1 MKLIFCAEIR
11 GEFARLYTLLKETI
25 ADMYIFSGNLI
36 DMPFYSDEKFNRYR
50 ELQDSIK
57 SSVNSGDNTAAC
69 EDLAETVIASNGTA
83 VVDNSEAMEL
93 LELSGNAVQ
102 TMLKKYTR
110 LEAVL
115 STKPYVPIYVLPGCA
130 DLPLCDTALADRQID
145 MTTFT
150 AADLTFAGVGG
161 AAVRVP
167 GFPERE
173 TRGHYPHHDS
183 LIPEFLENISA
194 RIVAGAIPCSPR
206 HEDNPLPFS
215 LLSNFCVNNSL
226 PLMLC
231 GKAEGF
237 IAPWISGSTI
247 HIAAPS
253 FGDVSAETAE
263 KREGGFFYEIIIDN
277 NAVSGITL
285 KKIVTDR
292 IHDIAAFIPEGSS
305 FAVSVID
312 GVRFEALKAAKP
324 FDRNGFRAMQSPELN
339 RFSELKNFFR
349 IYQTKETEH
358 KVETL
363 AKALESLSGEY
374 RNIALDLVGSTNIGI
389 AQKGSDVDMVLYIRE
404 GDACLDDDEICSRFD
419 EVEQRIR
426 DLVGGVCDFELID
439 RINLGLVEES
449 IRKRDCESPVL
460 QRFVVYRGMCRPVNY
475 RIIAPV
481 EDMLNA
487 DEFLRSEAEKSMSEY
502 LQVFGTTKDTNRS
515 FDKYLTRLK
524 TMGVEIPQVVANKI
538 RMFLQ
543 KG

>member
-1 MKLIFCAEIR
+1 VKD
-11 GEFARLYTLLKETI
+11 Y
-25 ADMYIFSGNLI
+25 
-36 DMPFYSDEKFNRYR
+36 
-50 ELQDSIK
+50 
-57 SSVNSGDNTAAC
+57 
-69 EDLAETVIASNGTA
+69 
-83 VVDNSEAMEL
+83 
-93 LELSGNAVQ
+93 
-102 TMLKKYTR
+102 
-110 LEAVL
+110 
-115 STKPYVPIYVLPGCA
+115 
-130 DLPLCDTALADRQID
+130 
-145 MTTFT
+145 
-150 AADLTFAGVGG
+150 
-161 AAVRVP
+161 
-167 GFPERE
+167 
-173 TRGHYPHHDS
+173 
-183 LIPEFLENISA
+183 
-194 RIVAGAIPCSPR
+194 
-206 HEDNPLPFS
+206 
-215 LLSNFCVNNSL
+215 
-226 PLMLC
+226 
-231 GKAEGF
+231 
-237 IAPWISGSTI
+237 
-247 HIAAPS
+247 
-253 FGDVSAETAE
+253 
-263 KREGGFFYEIIIDN
+263 
-277 NAVSGITL
+277 
-285 KKIVTDR
+285 
-292 IHDIAAFIPEGSS
+292 
-305 FAVSVID
+305 
-312 GVRFEALKAAKP
+312 
-324 FDRNGFRAMQSPELN
+324 
-339 RFSELKNFFR
+339 KNFFR